1 MDIAIA
7 HEEIQTHMRELL
19 SQVNLRILVT
29 GNMYKDVSELIIDIG
44 RWSFTGMSLQ
54 EAIKLAEIAE
64 EGLGICS
71 RSSVDLNDYA
81 LILPEG
87 ICLSSV

>member
-29 GNMYKDVSELIIDIG
+29 GNMYKDVSELIIGIG

-71 RSSVDLNDYA
+71 RSSVDLNDHA